1 MGNIHVFEKM
11 AANYENEERIKIAKI
26 IAETIQKQLPKG
38 KEQTAIDYGCG
49 TGLVGMELLSD
60 FKSIQFV
67 DASKNMIAM
76 VEQKI
81 NDKHLS
87 NATTLCVDGEVDPS
101 VTLHGDC
108 IFLVQVLLHIP
119 TIETLLSNLYRA
131 LNGNGQLLIIDF
143 DYNEAVVSDKVHSG
157 FKQQELIQTMK
168 KIGFTDVKSTTF
180 YHGSQ
185 LFMNQDASLFMLEAT
200 KN

>member
-1 MGNIHVFEKM
+1 MGNIQVFEKI
-11 AANYENEERIKIAKI
+11 APNYENDERRKIAKI
-26 IAETIQKQLPKG
+26 IADAIRQQNPQG
-38 KEQTAIDYGCG
+38 NQQTAIDYDCG

-67 DASKNMIAM
+67 DASKNMVEI

-81 NDKHLS
+81 NNQQVS
-87 NATTLCVDGEVDPS
+87 NATTLCLDIELNPS
-101 VTLHGDC
+101 VKLHGDC
-108 IFLVQVLLHIP
+108 IFLVQVLLHVP
-119 TIETLLSNLYRA
+119 TIESLLSNLYQS
-131 LNGNGQLLIIDF
+131 LNRNGQLLIIDF
-143 DYNEAVVSDKVHSG
+143 DYNEAVVSDNVHSG